1 MSRYNPHFPHA
12 NDVFEAA
19 QQFAKRCLIEQSSL
33 LLPDQNLWTTP
44 HFESLKTHF
53 VDQPDLTKRTF
64 YEKLADQLA
73 TCEPLDVALMTE
85 IFWIVELAPNNLLPA
100 TKVAKMKVIWGIK
113 PAAPFPEQSTFLR
126 EDVLGGLGSGGAGF
140 TQYLPYEIAFAV
152 EAFGDLA
159 RRPLAERQSL
169 LSDGVQFAKWFD
181 GIPAGNGRQL
191 YHALCHVLFPDT
203 FERIFSHTHK
213 KKLARHYD
221 IWNTTVAAS
230 RPALD
235 AALLTLR
242 ERLETQYPGVV
253 DYYEPPVGTLRAQN
267 DPPEAA
273 QSPNAE
279 LTAQELISLPNS
291 GRSSAATDS
300 TDNASPVRRT
310 ADNLILFGPPGTGKT
325 FELERRMRVAF
336 ENGEECLFVAFHPSY
351 SYEDFMGGF
360 RPSPSQDGRGLAIAF
375 QKGPFLTLC
384 EKAHNNPT
392 ERFTLFIDEI
402 NRANVAKVFGELI
415 TLVEPSKRVIAG
427 SKPNDDGL
435 WVTLPYTKERFGVP
449 DNINIVAT
457 MNTADRSIAMMD
469 IALRRRFRFQEC
481 PPEPKL
487 ISPANVGTVHLPAL
501 LQVINDRLEYLLDR
515 DHLIGHAMLMDIQN
529 LAQLQHVLAERIIP
543 LLQEYFFE
551 DAERVRLALTGG
563 TKGTAFFAT
572 RKLSPEVL
580 FPKGKHDIGTEF
592 RTSLEITDS
601 TKWSETD
608 IRGLYETASIG
619 LDNPASDGDQSGV
632 SLPPDEI
639 EDKT

>member
-33 LLPDQNLWTTP
+33 LLPDQQLWTAP
-44 HFESLKTHF
+44 HFETLKTHF
-53 VDQPDLTKRTF
+53 VDQPDLTTRTF
-64 YEKLADQLA
+64 YDKLADQLA
-73 TCEPLDVALMTE
+73 TCTPLDVALMTE

-100 TKVAKMKVIWGIK
+100 TKIAKMKIIWGIK
-113 PAAPFPEQSTFLR
+113 PAGPFPEESAFLR

-140 TQYLPYEIAFAV
+140 TQYLPNEIAFAV

-159 RRPLAERQSL
+159 RKPLPERESI
-169 LSDGVQFAKWFD
+169 LSDGVRFAKWFD

-221 IWNTTVAAS
+221 VWNSTVASS
-230 RPALD
+230 RPSLD

-242 ERLETQYPGVV
+242 ERLEMQYPGVV
-253 DYYEPPVGTLRAQN
+253 DYYTPPVGTLMPQN
-267 DPPEAA
+267 EPPEVVQPPAPIPTELKLNS
-273 QSPNAE
+273 SPNSE
-279 LTAQELISLPNS
+279 GGPVTP
-291 GRSSAATDS
+291 DS
-300 TDNASPVRRT
+300 NDSASPVRRT

-325 FELERRMRVAF
+325 FELQRRMRVAF

-360 RPSPSQDGRGLAIAF
+360 RPAPSQDGRGLAIVF
-375 QKGPFLTLC
+375 QRGPFLTLC
-384 EKAHNNPT
+384 EKAHKNPT

-435 WVTLPYTKERFGVP
+435 WVTLPYANERFGVP

-481 PPEPKL
+481 PPEPEL
-487 ISPANVGTVHLPAL
+487 ILPSNVGTISLPSL

-515 DHLIGHAMLMDIQN
+515 DHLIGHAMFMGIEN

-563 TKGTAFFAT
+563 TKDTAFFKI
-572 RKLSPEVL
+572 RKLSPETL
-580 FPKGKHDIGTEF
+580 FPKGKHDLGTEF
-592 RTSLEITDS
+592 RISLGVTES
-601 TKWSETD
+601 TKWTEAD
-608 IRGLYETASIG
+608 IRGLYETVGIG
-619 LDNPASDGDQSGV
+619 FNDPASAIDQQAP
-632 SLPPDEI
+632 SLTSDEA
-639 EDKT
+639 EDRA